1 MARGIRPDL
10 LPQRIPSA
18 IQLCR
23 QDRNRE
29 GAARFSQEHGIAV
42 QGACGFTA
50 GLEEE

>member
-1 MARGIRPDL
+1 MARGTRPDL

-18 IQLCR
+18 VQLCR

-42 QGACGFTA
+42 QGARGPTG